1 MLVAVVTP
9 PPLKPS
15 EPGLSGGAA
24 ASVLRTLGVDV
35 SWVDASLQWHRF
47 VLDRGPARSGLDRSE
62 GATGLRRS
70 ASRAGTRP
78 SPLQMPDTYRTRERY
93 TSAVNDLENA
103 LRAAALPYQGIR
115 LGIAMF
121 AVDRPPRRL
130 ESSATLAW
138 LASVPGPFDDY
149 FLMELIPWFVRKQP
163 RTVAVSLT
171 FQQQAP
177 AAFRLAAIL
186 RDRMP
191 EVRRVLGGPLV
202 ACWRAAGLPCNAP
215 PFTLFDDVVAG
226 DPEDL
231 ARLASCSRRFAAP
244 RPAWPDS
251 PLSVPLDQADWHDYL
266 APLPTVPVALGRGC
280 YWRRCTFCPDHLHGP
295 HTPCE
300 TASLDGWLHEVAARF
315 PTGAMLHLTDSALP
329 IGHLQHIAQVIR
341 RDRLPLQWHGF
352 VRVEPDLAK
361 PDLVRDLAAGGCSML
376 QFGVESGSDRILRKL
391 GKGATPQLAR
401 ATLRTCAEAGLRNH
415 VYLLFGV
422 PGETDQDREQT
433 LALVRSE
440 ASSIHALHAALL
452 NLPKGS
458 PMHQR
463 AASFGITDL
472 VPFGQD
478 TDLSLY
484 DDFRCGA
491 SHPRREARR
500 WLAHVFFKDP
510 AVRGIQGRLRAPFQ
524 ANHLCFL
531 PP

>member
-1 MLVAVVTP
+1 
-9 PPLKPS
+9 
-15 EPGLSGGAA
+15 
-24 ASVLRTLGVDV
+24 
-35 SWVDASLQWHRF
+35 
-47 VLDRGPARSGLDRSE
+47 
-62 GATGLRRS
+62 
-70 ASRAGTRP
+70 
-78 SPLQMPDTYRTRERY
+78 MPDTYRTRDRY

-103 LRAAALPYQGIR
+103 LRAAALPYEGIR

-138 LASVPGPFDDY
+138 LAGVPGPFDDY
-149 FLMELIPWFVRKQP
+149 FLTDLVPWLVRV
-163 RTVAVSLT
+163 RARIVAVSLT

-177 AAFRLAAIL
+177 AAFRLASIL
-186 RDRMP
+186 REQMP

-202 ACWRAAGLPCNAP
+202 ACWRAAGLPCDAP

-226 DPEDL
+226 DHEDL
-231 ARLASCSRRFAAP
+231 ARLASWSRGAAVP
-244 RPAWPDS
+244 PPARPDS
-251 PLSVPLDQADWHDYL
+251 PLSVPLDQAAWTDYL

-300 TASLDGWLHEVAARF
+300 GSSLDGWLHTVAARF
-315 PTGAMLHLTDSALP
+315 PAGAMLHLTDSALP
-329 IGHLQHIAQVIR
+329 IGHLRHIAEVIR

-361 PDLVRDLAAGGCSML
+361 PDVARDLAAGGCAML
-376 QFGVESGSDRILRKL
+376 QIGVESGSDRILRKL

-401 ATLRTCAEAGLRNH
+401 AALRTCAEAGLRNH

-433 LALVRSE
+433 LALMRSE
-440 ASSIHALHAALL
+440 ASSIHAINPALL
-452 NLPKGS
+452 NLPKNS
-458 PMHQR
+458 PMHRR

-510 AVRGIQGRLRAPFQ
+510 AIRRIQGRLRAPFK

-531 PP
+531 GP